1 MTDVQD
7 DFSDFLFY
15 SDGNRSTK
23 VQVVL
28 GDETVWVTQ
37 KGMSE
42 IFNVEVPTINYH
54 LKEIYKTGEL
64 QEDSTIRKNLIVQQ
78 EGSRYVKRE
87 VEFYNLDVIIS
98 VGYRVNSQQATQF
111 RIWATKI
118 LKEYLIKGFTL
129 DDERLKQGKNYFGK
143 DYFDE
148 LVERVREIRA
158 SERRFYQKITD
169 IYAQCSIDYNPSS
182 PVTQT
187 FYATVQNKL
196 EWAITGQTASEI
208 VRTRAN
214 AQKPYMGLTSWKNE
228 SKGGK
233 ILKSDV
239 KIAKNYLTEQEMSE
253 LNAVVNM
260 YLDYAELQAKKKVAM
275 KMVDW
280 IVKLDAFL
288 QFNEYN
294 ILRNAGKI
302 SHEIAVAF
310 AEREFEKFRVIQDRD
325 FESDFDRVLK
335 KKSRDSYLAQNTTE
349 ERTEDT
355 SFNQNLKGLLNVPPP
370 KKDGK

>member
-1 MTDVQD
+1 MDNIQEE
-7 DFSDFLFY
+7 FSNFLFY
-15 SDGNRSTK
+15 SGGDGSIK
-23 VQVVL
+23 IQVIL
-28 GDETVWVTQ
+28 GDETVWLSQRSMAEVFGVDVRTISYHL
-37 KGMSE
+37 GE
-42 IFNVEVPTINYH
+42 IF
-54 LKEIYKTGEL
+54 KSGEL
-64 QEDSTIRKNLIVQQ
+64 NENSVIQKIWITASDGKKYNTN
-78 EGSRYVKRE
+78 
-87 VEFYNLDVIIS
+87 FYNIDAIIS
-98 VGYRVNSQQATQF
+98 VGYRVNSQEATQF
-111 RIWATKI
+111 RIWATSV
-118 LKEYLIKGFTL
+118 LREYLIKGFAL
-129 DDERLKQGKNYFGK
+129 DDDRLKQGKNYFGK

-239 KIAKNYLTEQEMSE
+239 KIAKNYLTEQEISE
-253 LNAVVNM
+253 LNSVVNM
-260 YLDYAELQAKKKVAM
+260 YLDYAELQAKKNVAM

-280 IVKLDAFL
+280 IAKLDAFL
-288 QFNEYN
+288 QFNEYD
-294 ILRNAGKI
+294 ILRNAGKV
-302 SHEIAVAF
+302 SNEIAVAF

-335 KKSRDSYLAQNTTE
+335 KKSIDSNLPQKTATE
-349 ERTEDT
+349 PTEHN
-355 SFNQNLKGLLNVPPP
+355 SFNRNLKGLLNVPPP
-370 KKDGK
+370 RKGEG